1 MASTLSIKYK
11 NSYNYTKINTQ
22 PNRAK
27 YYTGKIE
34 YGLSPNLAKKTIERC
49 LPFQLK

>member
-1 MASTLSIKYK
+1 MASTLSLKYE

-27 YYTGKIE
+27 YYIGKME
-34 YGLSPNLAKKTIERC
+34 YGLSPNLAKNYYKVF
-49 LPFQLK
+49 PFQLK